1 MFKNLNKN
9 IKLNVCFCLNAMF
22 KYTHRNKTTK
32 ETKMKHLANIMRFND
47 WDTKQ
52 ESTVGRIMEEGR
64 GKKKRAW
71 IEWVGSPMLEE
82 VEGNYQDACRIALN
96 ADTWHFISPI

>member
-1 MFKNLNKN
+1 
-9 IKLNVCFCLNAMF
+9 
-22 KYTHRNKTTK
+22 
-32 ETKMKHLANIMRFND
+32 MKHLANIMRFND
-47 WDTKQ
+47 WNTRQ

-64 GKKKRAW
+64 GKNKRVSIKW
-71 IEWVGSPMLEE
+71 IGGLTRQQA